1 MSAFARMGI
10 IGGSAIL
17 TLVLVATA
25 VVAATFIAH
34 FAGNHAVVLQIF
46 SAVMLVISGLIQL
59 RRRSK
64 RIAKRSSSTSVEGQ

>member
-25 VVAATFIAH
+25 VMSATFIAH
-34 FAGNHAVVLQIF
+34 FAGSHAVVLQIF
-46 SAVMLVISGLIQL
+46 PAVMLVISGLIQL

-64 RIAKRSSSTSVEGQ
+64 RIDMRSSSNSVEGQ